1 VFKRLGGVSSR
12 ELIKEPGNENLQR
25 RKDTHTMSKDN
36 LLAFKTPE
44 RFVDD
49 PITEVLR
56 TGARKLLA
64 EALEVEI
71 EDYLSHYKELKD
83 NRNRQRVV
91 RNGYLPEREVQTGIG
106 PVSVKVPRA
115 RDRQPDHEIGDD

>member
-12 ELIKEPGNENLQR
+12 ELIKEPGNANIQK
-25 RKDTHTMSKDN
+25 RKDTHTMHKDN
-36 LLAFKTPE
+36 VIELKKPE

-56 TGARKLLA
+56 KGARKLLA

-71 EDYLSHYKELKD
+71 EDCIGK
-83 NRNRQRVV
+83 VV
-91 RNGYLPEREVQTGIG
+91 QGVKCIKGIEEMK
-106 PVSVKVPRA
+106 SVV
-115 RDRQPDHEIGDD
+115 